1 MILFLVSFLA
11 GALTIV
17 SPCILPVAPF
27 VFSQAGQP
35 LFRGVLPMLFGMVA
49 SFAGVATLSAV
60 GGGWAVEANGAGR
73 GIAIALMALFGWTL
87 LSPRA
92 AAVLSRPLVAAGE
105 RLSGRAGVAGSL
117 LLGVATGLLWTPCAG
132 PILGLVLTGAALHGA
147 SLQTTLLLAA
157 YAAGAATSL
166 TLALFAGGRLLA
178 AMKRSLGIGERLRQG
193 LGIAV
198 LAGVGVI
205 ALGLDTGLLARLSYA
220 GTSGVE
226 QSLIDRFAPIASSA
240 APSAAP
246 SAVAGASLA
255 PEASGTGLVLAD
267 ARRVYRSSL
276 PVEGVLPSLDGATD
290 WLNSKPLTKEQLHGK
305 VVLIDFWTY
314 SCINCIRTLP
324 YLRAWAEKYR
334 DQGLVVIGVHAPEF
348 AFEKRIG
355 NVQKALR
362 DFAIT
367 YPVAVDNDFR
377 IWRAFGNSYWPA
389 FYIADATGRI
399 RHHQFGEG
407 EYGQTERVLQDLL
420 AEAAG
425 GQTAGEQAGEGGLV
439 GPAGQGVEAPAAL
452 DEIRSGETYVGYR
465 QAANFASPERDGIDR
480 PQDYTVGALRLNRW
494 GLSGNW
500 TVGDEQARLNRA
512 GGAIVYRFR
521 ARDLHLIL
529 GPAQDGRPVRF
540 QVTIDG
546 MAPGSDHGTDTDAE
560 GCGTV
565 SETRL
570 HQLVRQAGA
579 VRERTFEVRFLDPGV
594 DAYAFTFG

>member
-11 GALTIV
+11 GVLTIV
-17 SPCILPVAPF
+17 SPCSLPVVPF
-27 VFSQAGQP
+27 VFSRAGQP
-35 LFRGVLPMLFGMVA
+35 LFRGILPMLFGMVA

-60 GGGWAVEANGAGR
+60 GGSWAVEANGAGR
-73 GIAIALMALFGWTL
+73 AAAIALMAVFGWTL

-92 AAVLSRPLVAAGE
+92 AAVLSRPLVAAGN

-166 TLALFAGGRLLA
+166 TLALLAGGRVLA
-178 AMKRSLGIGERLRQG
+178 AMKRSLGVGERLRQG

-220 GTSGVE
+220 GTTGVE
-226 QSLIDRFAPIASSA
+226 QSLIDRFAPASTPA
-240 APSAAP
+240 ASGT
-246 SAVAGASLA
+246 SGA
-255 PEASGTGLVLAD
+255 PETSGTGLVLAD

-276 PVEGVLPSLDGATD
+276 PVEGLLPSLDGATD
-290 WLNSKPLTKEQLHGK
+290 WLNSKPLSTEELRGK

-334 DQGLVVIGVHAPEF
+334 DQGLVVVGVHAPEF

-355 NVQKALR
+355 NVQAALR

-367 YPVAVDNDFR
+367 YPVAIDNDFR

-407 EYGQTERVLQDLL
+407 GYEQTERVIQDLL

-425 GQTAGEQAGEGGLV
+425 HRDEEGRLV
-439 GPAGQGVEAPAAL
+439 SPAGQGAQAPADL
-452 DEIRSGETYVGYR
+452 DDIRSGETYVGYR
-465 QAANFASPERDGIDR
+465 QATNFASPERDGIDR

-500 TVGDEQARLNRA
+500 TLGAEQARLNRA

-540 QVTIDG
+540 QVLVDG
-546 MAPGSDHGTDTDAE
+546 MAPGPDHGTDTDAE
-560 GCGTV
+560 GYGTV
-565 SETRL
+565 TETKL
-570 HQLVRQAGA
+570 YQLVRQAGA

>member
-1 MILFLVSFLA
+1 MILLLVSFLA

-17 SPCILPVAPF
+17 SPCILPVVPF
-27 VFSQAGQP
+27 VFSRAGQP
-35 LFRGVLPMLFGMVA
+35 LFRGILPMLLGMVA

-73 GIAIALMALFGWTL
+73 AAAIALMAVFGWTL
-87 LSPRA
+87 LLPRA
-92 AAVLSRPLVAAGE
+92 AAMLSRPLVAVGN
-105 RLSGRAGVAGSL
+105 RLSGRPAGVAGSL

-166 TLALFAGGRLLA
+166 ALTLLAGGRLLA

-198 LAGVGVI
+198 LAGAGVI

-220 GTSGVE
+220 GTSSVE
-226 QSLIDRFAPIASSA
+226 QSLIDRFAPA
-240 APSAAP
+240 APSATATT
-246 SAVAGASLA
+246 SGA
-255 PEASGTGLVLAD
+255 PETSATGLVLAD

-290 WLNSKPLTKEQLHGK
+290 WLNSKPLTTDELRGK
-305 VVLIDFWTY
+305 VVLINFWTY

-334 DQGLVVIGVHAPEF
+334 DQGLVVVGVHAPEF

-407 EYGQTERVLQDLL
+407 GYEQTERVIQDLL

-425 GQTAGEQAGEGGLV
+425 GRAAGGRAGDGGLV
-439 GPAGQGVEAPAAL
+439 SPAGQGAQAPADL
-452 DEIRSGETYVGYR
+452 DEVRSGETYVGYR

-480 PQDYTVGALRLNRW
+480 PQDYTVGALRLNHW

-500 TVGDEQARLNRA
+500 TVGPEQARLNWA
-512 GGAIVYRFR
+512 GGTIVYRFR

-529 GPAQDGRPVRF
+529 GPARDGRPVRF

-560 GCGTV
+560 GYGTV

-570 HQLVRQAGA
+570 YQLVRQAGA

>member
-17 SPCILPVAPF
+17 SPCILPVVPF
-27 VFSQAGQP
+27 VFSRAGQP
-35 LFRGVLPMLFGMVA
+35 LFRSVLPMLFGMVA
-49 SFAGVATLSAV
+49 SFAAVATLSAV

-73 GIAIALMALFGWTL
+73 AAAIALMAVFGWTL

-92 AAVLSRPLVAAGE
+92 AALLSRPLVAVGN
-105 RLSGRAGVAGSL
+105 RLSGRAGIAGSL

-166 TLALFAGGRLLA
+166 AFALLAGGRLLA
-178 AMKRSLGIGERLRQG
+178 AMKRSFAVGERLRQG

-226 QSLIDRFAPIASSA
+226 QSLIDRFAPAPVASGTS
-240 APSAAP
+240 
-246 SAVAGASLA
+246 GE
-255 PEASGTGLVLAD
+255 PETSGTGLALAD

-290 WLNSKPLTKEQLHGK
+290 WLNSKPLTTEELRGK

-334 DQGLVVIGVHAPEF
+334 DQGLVVVGVHAPEF

-407 EYGQTERVLQDLL
+407 GYGQTERVIQDLL

-425 GQTAGEQAGEGGLV
+425 GRAAGGQVGEGGLV
-439 GPAGQGVEAPAAL
+439 NPAGQGAQAPADL
-452 DEIRSGETYVGYR
+452 GEVRSGETYVGYR

-480 PQDYTVGALRLNRW
+480 PQDYTVGALRLNHW

-500 TVGDEQARLNRA
+500 TVGPEQARLNWA

-529 GPAQDGRPVRF
+529 GPAEDGRQVRF

-546 MAPGSDHGTDTDAE
+546 MAPGPDHGTDTDAE
-560 GCGTV
+560 GYGTV

-570 HQLVRQAGA
+570 YQLVRQAGA
-579 VRERTFEVRFLDPGV
+579 VRERTFELRFLDPGV

>member
-17 SPCILPVAPF
+17 SPCILPVVPF
-27 VFSQAGQP
+27 VLSRAGQP
-35 LFRGVLPMLFGMVA
+35 LLRGILPMLFGMVA
-49 SFAGVATLSAV
+49 SFAGVATLSVV

-73 GIAIALMALFGWTL
+73 TAAIALMALFGWTL

-92 AAVLSRPLVAAGE
+92 AAVLSSPLVATGNQ
-105 RLSGRAGVAGSL
+105 LSGRAGVAGSL

-166 TLALFAGGRLLA
+166 TFALLAGGRVLA
-178 AMKRSLGIGERLRQG
+178 AMKRSLGVGERLRQG

-220 GTSGVE
+220 GTTGVE
-226 QSLIDRFAPIASSA
+226 QSLIDRFAPAS
-240 APSAAP
+240 AP
-246 SAVAGASLA
+246 VASGTSGA
-255 PEASGTGLVLAD
+255 PETSGTGLVLAD

-276 PVEGVLPSLDGATD
+276 PVEGLLPSLDGATD
-290 WLNSKPLTKEQLHGK
+290 WLNSKPLSTEELRGK

-334 DQGLVVIGVHAPEF
+334 NQGLVVVGVHAPEF

-355 NVQKALR
+355 NVGKALR

-367 YPVAVDNDFR
+367 YPVVIDNDFR

-407 EYGQTERVLQDLL
+407 GYEQTERVIQDLL
-420 AEAAG
+420 SEAAG
-425 GQTAGEQAGEGGLV
+425 CRDEDGRLV
-439 GPAGQGVEAPAAL
+439 SPAGQGAQAPADL
-452 DEIRSGETYVGYR
+452 DDVRSGETYVGYR

-500 TVGDEQARLNRA
+500 TVGAEQARLNRA

-529 GPAQDGRPVRF
+529 GPAQDGKPVRF
-540 QVTIDG
+540 QVTVDG
-546 MAPGSDHGTDTDAE
+546 MAPGPDHGTDTDAE
-560 GCGTV
+560 GYGTV
-565 SETRL
+565 SETKL
-570 HQLVRQAGA
+570 YQLVRQAGA

>member
-1 MILFLVSFLA
+1 MIVFLASFLA

-17 SPCILPVAPF
+17 SPCILPVVPF
-27 VFSQAGQP
+27 VFSRAGQP
-35 LFRGVLPMLFGMVA
+35 LLRGILPMLFGMVA
-49 SFAGVATLSAV
+49 GFTGVATLSAV
-60 GGGWAVEANGAGR
+60 GGGWAVEANGIGR
-73 GIAIALMALFGWTL
+73 AAAIALMALFGWTL

-92 AAVLSRPLVAAGE
+92 AAALSRPLVIAGN
-105 RLSGRAGVAGSL
+105 RMSGQSGVAGSL

-132 PILGLVLTGAALHGA
+132 PILGLVLTAAALHGA
-147 SLQTTLLLAA
+147 SLQTVLLLAA

-166 TLALFAGGRLLA
+166 TFALLAGGRMLA
-178 AMKRSLGIGERLRQG
+178 AMKRSLGVGERLRQG

-220 GTSGVE
+220 GTTGVE
-226 QSLIDRFAPIASSA
+226 QSLIDRLAPASDP
-240 APSAAP
+240 APS
-246 SAVAGASLA
+246 GASGA
-255 PEASGTGLVLAD
+255 PEASGTGLALAD
-267 ARRVYRSSL
+267 ARSVHRSSL
-276 PVEGVLPSLDGATD
+276 PVEGLLPSLNGATD
-290 WLNSKPLTKEQLHGK
+290 WLNAKPLGTEELRGK
-305 VVLIDFWTY
+305 VVLVDFWTY

-334 DQGLVVIGVHAPEF
+334 NQGLVVVGVHAPEF

-367 YPVAVDNDFR
+367 YPVAIDNDFR

-407 EYGQTERVLQDLL
+407 GYEQTERVIQDLL

-425 GQTAGEQAGEGGLV
+425 RRDEDGRLV
-439 GPAGQGVEAPAAL
+439 NPAGQGAQAPADL
-452 DEIRSGETYVGYR
+452 GEVRSGETYVGYR
-465 QAANFASPERDGIDR
+465 QATNFASPERDGIDR
-480 PQDYTVGALRLNRW
+480 PQDYTIGALRLNRW

-500 TVGDEQARLNRA
+500 TVGAEQARLNRA

-529 GPAQDGRPVRF
+529 GPVQDGKPVRF
-540 QVTIDG
+540 QVTVDG
-546 MAPGSDHGTDTDAE
+546 MAPGPDHGTDTDAE
-560 GCGTV
+560 GYGTV
-565 SETRL
+565 SETKL
-570 HQLVRQAGA
+570 YQLVRQAGA
-579 VRERTFEVRFLDPGV
+579 VRERTFELRFLDPGV

>member
-17 SPCILPVAPF
+17 SPCILPVVPF
-27 VFSQAGQP
+27 VFSRAGQP
-35 LFRGVLPMLFGMVA
+35 LLRGILPMLFGMVA
-49 SFAGVATLSAV
+49 SFAAVATLSAV

-73 GIAIALMALFGWTL
+73 AMAIVLMAVFGWTL

-92 AAVLSRPLVAAGE
+92 AAVLSRPLVTAGN

-166 TLALFAGGRLLA
+166 TFAILASGQLLA
-178 AMKRSLGIGERLRQG
+178 AMKQSLAVGERLRQG

-205 ALGLDTGLLARLSYA
+205 AFGLDTGLLARLSYA

-226 QSLIDRFAPIASSA
+226 QSLIDRFAP
-240 APSAAP
+240 
-246 SAVAGASLA
+246 AVAHDAVSGA
-255 PEASGTGLVLAD
+255 PEASGTGLALAD
-267 ARRVYRSSL
+267 ARQVYRSGL

-290 WLNSKPLTKEQLHGK
+290 WLNSKPLTTEDLRGK
-305 VVLIDFWTY
+305 IVLIDFWTY

-324 YLRAWAEKYR
+324 YLRAWAEKYK
-334 DQGLVVIGVHAPEF
+334 DQGLVVVGVHAPEF

-362 DFAIT
+362 DFAIA
-367 YPVAVDNDFR
+367 YPVAIDNDFR

-407 EYGQTERVLQDLL
+407 AYEQTERVLQDLL

-425 GQTAGEQAGEGGLV
+425 SRTGDGRLV
-439 GPAGQGVEAPAAL
+439 NPAGQGAQAPADL
-452 DEIRSGETYVGYR
+452 EEVRSGETYVGYR
-465 QAANFASPERDGIDR
+465 QAANFVSPERDGIDR

-494 GLSGNW
+494 GLAGNW
-500 TVGDEQARLNRA
+500 TVGAEQAQLNRA

-529 GPAQDGRPVRF
+529 GPAQDGRLVRF
-540 QVTIDG
+540 QVTVDG
-546 MAPGSDHGTDTDAE
+546 MAPGPDHGTDTDAE
-560 GCGTV
+560 GNGTI

-570 HQLVRQAGA
+570 YQLVRQAGV

-594 DAYAFTFG
+594 GAYAFTFG

>member
-11 GALTIV
+11 GALTIA
-17 SPCILPVAPF
+17 SPCILPVVPF
-27 VFSQAGQP
+27 VFSRAGQP
-35 LFRGVLPMLFGMVA
+35 LFRSILPMLFGMVA

-73 GIAIALMALFGWTL
+73 AAALALMALFGWTL
-87 LSPRA
+87 LSLRA
-92 AAVLSRPLVAAGE
+92 AAVLSRPLVAAGN
-105 RLSGRAGVAGSL
+105 RLSGRRAGVAGSL

-166 TLALFAGGRLLA
+166 TLALLAGGRLLA
-178 AMKRSLGIGERLRQG
+178 AMKRSFGIGERLRQG
-193 LGIAV
+193 LGITV

-226 QSLIDRFAPIASSA
+226 QSLIDRFAPA

-246 SAVAGASLA
+246 GAAAASH
-255 PEASGTGLVLAD
+255 ASGTGLVLAD

-290 WLNSKPLTKEQLHGK
+290 WLNSKPLTKEELRGK

-334 DQGLVVIGVHAPEF
+334 DQGLVVVGVHAPEF
-348 AFEKRIG
+348 AFEKRIA

-367 YPVAVDNDFR
+367 YPVAIDNDFH

-389 FYIADATGRI
+389 FYIADATGHI

-407 EYGQTERVLQDLL
+407 GYEQTERVIQDLL

-425 GQTAGEQAGEGGLV
+425 GRAGDGGLV
-439 GPAGQGVEAPAAL
+439 SPAGQGAQAPADL
-452 DEIRSGETYVGYR
+452 DDIRSGETYVGYR

-480 PQDYTVGALRLNRW
+480 PQDYSVGALRLNRW

-500 TVGDEQARLNRA
+500 TVGPEQARLNRA

-546 MAPGSDHGTDTDAE
+546 MAPGPDHGTDIDAE
-560 GCGTV
+560 GNGTV
-565 SETRL
+565 SETKL
-570 HQLVRQAGA
+570 YQLVRQAGE

>member
-27 VFSQAGQP
+27 VFSRVGQP
-35 LFRGVLPMLFGMVA
+35 LFRSVLPMLFGMVA

-60 GGGWAVEANGAGR
+60 GGGWAVEVNGAGR
-73 GIAIALMALFGWTL
+73 AAAIALMAVFGWTL

-92 AAVLSRPLVAAGE
+92 AAVLSRPLVAAGN

-147 SLQTTLLLAA
+147 SLQTTLLLVA

-166 TLALFAGGRLLA
+166 TLALLAGGRSLA
-178 AMKRSLGIGERLRQG
+178 AMKRSLAVGERLRRG

-198 LAGVGVI
+198 LASVGVI
-205 ALGLDTGLLARLSYA
+205 ALGFDTGVLARLSYA

-226 QSLIDRFAPIASSA
+226 QSLIDRFAPA
-240 APSAAP
+240 A
-246 SAVAGASLA
+246 AGASGA
-255 PEASGTGLVLAD
+255 PEKSGTGLVLAD
-267 ARRVYRSSL
+267 ARRVYRSNL
-276 PVEGVLPSLDGATD
+276 PVEGLLPSLDGATD
-290 WLNSKPLTKEQLHGK
+290 WLNSKPLTTEELRGK

-334 DQGLVVIGVHAPEF
+334 DQGLVVVGVHAPEF

-367 YPVAVDNDFR
+367 YPVAIDNDFR

-407 EYGQTERVLQDLL
+407 GYEQTERVIRDLL

-425 GQTAGEQAGEGGLV
+425 GRAAGGQVGEGRLV
-439 GPAGQGVEAPAAL
+439 SPAGQGVQAPADL
-452 DEIRSGETYVGYR
+452 DDIHSGETYVGYR

-480 PQDYTVGALRLNRW
+480 PQDYTVGTLRLNRW

-500 TVGDEQARLNRA
+500 TVGAELARLNRA

-529 GPAQDGRPVRF
+529 GPAKDGKPVHF
-540 QVTIDG
+540 QVTVDG
-546 MAPGSDHGTDTDAE
+546 MAPGPDHGTDTDAE
-560 GCGTV
+560 GYGTV
-565 SETRL
+565 SETKL
-570 HQLVRQAGA
+570 YQLVRQAGA

>member
-17 SPCILPVAPF
+17 SPCILPVVPF
-27 VFSQAGQP
+27 IFSREGQP
-35 LFRGVLPMLFGMVA
+35 LFRGILPMLFGMVA

-73 GIAIALMALFGWTL
+73 AAAIALMAVFGYTL

-92 AAVLSRPLVAAGE
+92 AAVLSRPLVAAGN
-105 RLSGRAGVAGSL
+105 RISGRAGVAGSL
-117 LLGVATGLLWTPCAG
+117 VLGIATGLLWTPCAG

-166 TLALFAGGRLLA
+166 ALALLAGGRVLA
-178 AMKRSLGIGERLRQG
+178 AMKRSLGVGERLRQA

-205 ALGLDTGLLARLSYA
+205 ALGLDTGLLGRLSYA

-226 QSLIDRFAPIASSA
+226 QSLIDRFAPA
-240 APSAAP
+240 APSAAAEA
-246 SAVAGASLA
+246 SAA
-255 PEASGTGLVLAD
+255 PETSATGLVLAD
-267 ARRVYRSSL
+267 ARRIYRSSL

-290 WLNSKPLTKEQLHGK
+290 WLNSQPLTTADLRGK

-334 DQGLVVIGVHAPEF
+334 DQGLVVVGVHAPEF

-362 DFAIT
+362 DFAIP
-367 YPVAVDNDFR
+367 YPVAIDNDFR

-407 EYGQTERVLQDLL
+407 GYEQTERVIQDLL
-420 AEAAG
+420 AEATK
-425 GQTAGEQAGEGGLV
+425 GQTAGSQAGEGGLV
-439 GPAGQGVEAPAAL
+439 RPAGQGAQAPADL
-452 DEIRSGETYVGYR
+452 DDIRSGETYVGYR
-465 QAANFASPERDGIDR
+465 QAANFASPERDGIDQPR
-480 PQDYTVGALRLNRW
+480 DYTVGALRLNHW

-500 TVGDEQARLNRA
+500 TVGAEQARLNRA

-529 GPAQDGRPVRF
+529 GPVQDGKPVRF

-546 MAPGSDHGTDTDAE
+546 MPPGSDHGTDTDAE
-560 GCGTV
+560 GFGTV

-570 HQLVRQAGA
+570 YQLVRQAGA

>member
-17 SPCILPVAPF
+17 SPCILPVMPF
-27 VFSQAGQP
+27 VFSRAGQP
-35 LFRGVLPMLFGMVA
+35 LFRSVLPMLFGMVA

-60 GGGWAVEANGAGR
+60 GGGWAVEANGTGR
-73 GIAIALMALFGWTL
+73 AAAIALMAVFGWTL

-92 AAVLSRPLVAAGE
+92 AAVLSRPLVAAGN
-105 RLSGRAGVAGSL
+105 RLSGREGVAGSL

-166 TLALFAGGRLLA
+166 ALALLAGGRLLA

-226 QSLIDRFAPIASSA
+226 QSLIDRFAPA
-240 APSAAP
+240 APATPGAP
-246 SAVAGASLA
+246 K
-255 PEASGTGLVLAD
+255 ASGTGLVLAD

-290 WLNSKPLTKEQLHGK
+290 WLNSKPLTTEELRGK

-334 DQGLVVIGVHAPEF
+334 DQGLVVVGIHAPEF
-348 AFEKRIG
+348 AFEKRVG

-367 YPVAVDNDFR
+367 YPVAIDNDFR

-407 EYGQTERVLQDLL
+407 GYGQTERVLQDLL

-425 GQTAGEQAGEGGLV
+425 GRTAGSQTGEGGLV
-439 GPAGQGVEAPAAL
+439 NPAGQGAQAPADL
-452 DEIRSGETYVGYR
+452 DDIRSGETYVGYR
-465 QAANFASPERDGIDR
+465 QAANFASPERDSVDR

-500 TVGDEQARLNRA
+500 TVGAEQARLNRA

-546 MAPGSDHGTDTDAE
+546 MAPGPDHGTDTDAE
-560 GCGTV
+560 GNGTV

-570 HQLVRQAGA
+570 YQLVRQAGA
-579 VRERTFEVRFLDPGV
+579 VRERTFEVRFLDPGI

>member
-17 SPCILPVAPF
+17 SPCILPVVPF
-27 VFSQAGQP
+27 VFSRTGQP
-35 LFRGVLPMLFGMVA
+35 LFRSVLPMLFGMVA

-73 GIAIALMALFGWTL
+73 AAAIALMAVFGWTL

-92 AAVLSRPLVAAGE
+92 AAMLSRPLVAAGN

-166 TLALFAGGRLLA
+166 ALAVLAGGRLLA

-226 QSLIDRFAPIASSA
+226 QSLIDQFAPASPATSA
-240 APSAAP
+240 E
-246 SAVAGASLA
+246 
-255 PEASGTGLVLAD
+255 PETSGTALVLTD

-290 WLNSKPLTKEQLHGK
+290 WLNSKPLTTEELRGK

-334 DQGLVVIGVHAPEF
+334 DQGLVVVGVHAPEF

-355 NVQKALR
+355 NVQKALG

-367 YPVAVDNDFR
+367 YPVAIDNDFR

-407 EYGQTERVLQDLL
+407 GYEQTERVIQDLL

-425 GQTAGEQAGEGGLV
+425 GRAAGGQGGEGGLV
-439 GPAGQGVEAPAAL
+439 NPAGQGAQAPADL
-452 DEIRSGETYVGYR
+452 GEVRSGETYVGYR

-480 PQDYTVGALRLNRW
+480 PQDYTVGALRLNHW

-500 TVGDEQARLNRA
+500 TVGSEQARLNRA

-529 GPAQDGRPVRF
+529 GPAQDGKPVRF

-546 MAPGSDHGTDTDAE
+546 MAPGPDHGTDTDAE
-560 GCGTV
+560 GYGTV

-570 HQLVRQAGA
+570 YQLVRQAGA
-579 VRERTFEVRFLDPGV
+579 VRERTFEVRFLDPGI

>member
-17 SPCILPVAPF
+17 SPCILPVVPF
-27 VFSQAGQP
+27 VFSRTGQP
-35 LFRGVLPMLFGMVA
+35 LFRSVLPMLFGMVA

-73 GIAIALMALFGWTL
+73 AAAIALMAVFGWTL

-92 AAVLSRPLVAAGE
+92 AAMLSRPLVAAGN

-166 TLALFAGGRLLA
+166 ALAVLAGGRLLS
-178 AMKRSLGIGERLRQG
+178 AMKRSFGIGERLRQG
-193 LGIAV
+193 LGFAV

-205 ALGLDTGLLARLSYA
+205 ALGLDAGLLARLSYA

-226 QSLIDRFAPIASSA
+226 QSLIDRFAP
-240 APSAAP
+240 
-246 SAVAGASLA
+246 AVAHDAMSGS
-255 PEASGTGLVLAD
+255 PEMSGTGLVLAD

-276 PVEGVLPSLDGATD
+276 PVEGVLPALDGATD
-290 WLNSKPLTKEQLHGK
+290 WLNSKPLTTEELRGK

-334 DQGLVVIGVHAPEF
+334 DQGLVVVGVHAPEF

-362 DFAIT
+362 DFGIT
-367 YPVAVDNDFR
+367 YPVAIDNDFR

-407 EYGQTERVLQDLL
+407 GYEQTERVIQDLL
-420 AEAAG
+420 AEATGGRAAG
-425 GQTAGEQAGEGGLV
+425 GQVGEGGLV
-439 GPAGQGVEAPAAL
+439 NPAGQGAQAPADL
-452 DEIRSGETYVGYR
+452 GEVRSGETYVGYR

-480 PQDYTVGALRLNRW
+480 PQDYTVSALRLNRW

-500 TVGDEQARLNRA
+500 TVRPEQARLNRA

-529 GPAQDGRPVRF
+529 GPAQGAKPVRF
-540 QVTIDG
+540 QVLVDG
-546 MAPGSDHGTDTDAE
+546 MAPGPDHGTDIDAE
-560 GCGTV
+560 GNGTV

-570 HQLVRQAGA
+570 YQLVRQAGA
-579 VRERTFEVRFLDPGV
+579 VRERTFELRFLDPGV

>member
-11 GALTIV
+11 GALTIA
-17 SPCILPVAPF
+17 SPCILPVVPF
-27 VFSQAGQP
+27 VFSWAGQP
-35 LFRGVLPMLFGMVA
+35 LLRGILPMLFGMLA
-49 SFAGVATLSAV
+49 SFAAVATLSAV

-73 GIAIALMALFGWTL
+73 AAAIALMALFGWTL

-92 AAVLSRPLVAAGE
+92 AAVLSRPLVAAGN
-105 RLSGRAGVAGSL
+105 RLSDRAGVAGSL

-166 TLALFAGGRLLA
+166 ALAVLAGGRLLA

-198 LAGVGVI
+198 LAGVSVI

-220 GTSGVE
+220 GTAGVE
-226 QSLIDRFAPIASSA
+226 QLLIDRFAPAPASSGT
-240 APSAAP
+240 S
-246 SAVAGASLA
+246 GEL
-255 PEASGTGLVLAD
+255 ETSGTGLVLAD

-276 PVEGVLPSLDGATD
+276 PVEGILPSLDGATD
-290 WLNSKPLTKEQLHGK
+290 WLNSKPLTTEELLGK

-334 DQGLVVIGVHAPEF
+334 DQGVVVVGVHAPEF

-407 EYGQTERVLQDLL
+407 GYEQTERVIQVLL

-425 GQTAGEQAGEGGLV
+425 GRAAGGRVSDGGLV
-439 GPAGQGVEAPAAL
+439 NPAGQGAQAPADL
-452 DEIRSGETYVGYR
+452 GEVRSGETYVGYR

-500 TVGDEQARLNRA
+500 TVGPEQARLNWA

-529 GPAQDGRPVRF
+529 GPTRDGRPVRF
-540 QVTIDG
+540 QVMIDG
-546 MAPGSDHGTDTDAE
+546 MAPGPDHGTDTDAE
-560 GCGTV
+560 GYGTV

-570 HQLVRQAGA
+570 YQLVRQAGA

>member
-17 SPCILPVAPF
+17 SPCILPVVPF
-27 VFSQAGQP
+27 VFSRTGQP
-35 LFRGVLPMLFGMVA
+35 LFRSVLPMLFGMVA

-73 GIAIALMALFGWTL
+73 AAAIALMAVFGWTL

-92 AAVLSRPLVAAGE
+92 AAMLSRPLVAAGN
-105 RLSGRAGVAGSL
+105 RLSGRGGVAGSL

-166 TLALFAGGRLLA
+166 ALAVLAGGRLLS
-178 AMKRSLGIGERLRQG
+178 AMKRSFGIGERLRQG
-193 LGIAV
+193 LGFAV

-226 QSLIDRFAPIASSA
+226 QSLIDRFAP
-240 APSAAP
+240 
-246 SAVAGASLA
+246 AVAHDAMSGS
-255 PEASGTGLVLAD
+255 PEMSGRGLVLAD

-276 PVEGVLPSLDGATD
+276 PVEGVLPALDGATD
-290 WLNSKPLTKEQLHGK
+290 WLNSKPLTTEELRGK

-334 DQGLVVIGVHAPEF
+334 DQGLVVVGVHAPEF

-362 DFAIT
+362 DFGIT
-367 YPVAVDNDFR
+367 YPVAIDNDFR

-407 EYGQTERVLQDLL
+407 GYEQTERVIQDLL
-420 AEAAG
+420 AEATGGRAAG
-425 GQTAGEQAGEGGLV
+425 GQVGEGGLV
-439 GPAGQGVEAPAAL
+439 NPAGQGAQAPADL
-452 DEIRSGETYVGYR
+452 GEVRSGETYVGYR

-480 PQDYTVGALRLNRW
+480 PQDYTVSALRLNRW

-500 TVGDEQARLNRA
+500 TVGPEQARLNRA

-529 GPAQDGRPVRF
+529 GPAQDAKPVRF
-540 QVTIDG
+540 QVLVDG
-546 MAPGSDHGTDTDAE
+546 MVPGPDHGTDTDGE
-560 GCGTV
+560 GYGTV

-570 HQLVRQAGA
+570 YQLVRQAGV

-594 DAYAFTFG
+594 GAYAFTFG

>member
-1 MILFLVSFLA
+1 MILFLASFLA

-17 SPCILPVAPF
+17 SPCILPVVPF
-27 VFSQAGQP
+27 VFSRAGQP
-35 LFRGVLPMLFGMVA
+35 LFRNVLPMLLGMVA

-60 GGGWAVEANGAGR
+60 GGGWAVEASSVGR
-73 GIAIALMALFGWTL
+73 GAAIAVMALFGWTL
-87 LSPRA
+87 LSPRSA
-92 AAVLSRPLVAAGE
+92 SVLSRPLVAVGGWLSNRDGAAG
-105 RLSGRAGVAGSL
+105 SGVGGSL
-117 LLGVATGLLWTPCAG
+117 LLGIATGLLWTPCAG
-132 PILGLVLTGAALHGA
+132 PILGLVLTGAALQGA
-147 SLQTTLLLAA
+147 SLQTTLLLVA

-166 TLALFAGGRLLA
+166 ALVLLAGGRVLRATKRLL
-178 AMKRSLGIGERLRQG
+178 GVGVRLRQG

-198 LAGVGVI
+198 LAGVGII
-205 ALGLDTGLLARLSYA
+205 ALGVDTGLLARLSYA
-220 GTSGVE
+220 GTTGIE
-226 QSLIDRFAPIASSA
+226 QSVFARLPAAVSTVAATSASDTA
-240 APSAAP
+240 A
-246 SAVAGASLA
+246 AGR
-255 PEASGTGLVLAD
+255 PG
-267 ARRVYRSSL
+267 YRSGL
-276 PVEGVLPSLDGATD
+276 PVEGQLPPLDGAMG
-290 WLNSKPLTKEQLHGK
+290 WLNSEPLAAEDLRGK

-348 AFEKRIG
+348 AFEKRVG

-367 YPVAVDNDFR
+367 YPVAIDNDFR

-389 FYIADATGRI
+389 FYIADAAGRI

-407 EYGQTERVLQDLL
+407 GYEQTERVIQDLL

-425 GQTAGEQAGEGGLV
+425 SRAAGLRTGDGGLV
-439 GPAGQGVEAPAAL
+439 VPTGQGAQAAADL

-465 QAANFASPERDGIDR
+465 QAANFASPERGVVDR
-480 PQDYTVGALRLNRW
+480 PQDYTVGTLRLNRW
-494 GLSGNW
+494 GISGNW
-500 TVGDEQARLNRA
+500 TVGAEQARMNRT

-529 GPAQDGRPVRF
+529 GPTEDGRPVRF

-546 MAPGSDHGTDTDAE
+546 RPPGPDHGTDTDAE
-560 GCGTV
+560 GNGTV

-570 HQLVRQAGA
+570 YQLVRQAGA
-579 VRERTFEVRFLDPGV
+579 VRERTFELRFLDPGV

>member
-1 MILFLVSFLA
+1 MILLLVSFLA

-17 SPCILPVAPF
+17 SPCILPVVPF
-27 VFSQAGQP
+27 VFSRTGQP
-35 LFRGVLPMLFGMVA
+35 LFRSVLPMLFGMVV

-73 GIAIALMALFGWTL
+73 AAAIALMAVFGWTL

-92 AAVLSRPLVAAGE
+92 AAVLSRPLVAAGN

-147 SLQTTLLLAA
+147 SLQTTLLLTA

-166 TLALFAGGRLLA
+166 TFALLAGGRLLA
-178 AMKRSLGIGERLRQG
+178 AMKRSLGVGERLRQG

-220 GTSGVE
+220 GTTGVE
-226 QSLIDRFAPIASSA
+226 QLLIDRFAPAV
-240 APSAAP
+240 PSATAAT
-246 SAVAGASLA
+246 SGA
-255 PEASGTGLVLAD
+255 PETSGTGLVLAD

-290 WLNSKPLTKEQLHGK
+290 WLNSKSLTTEELRGK

-334 DQGLVVIGVHAPEF
+334 DQGLVVVGVHAPEF

-367 YPVAVDNDFR
+367 YPVAIDNDFR

-407 EYGQTERVLQDLL
+407 GYEQTERVIQDLL

-425 GQTAGEQAGEGGLV
+425 RRDEDGRLV
-439 GPAGQGVEAPAAL
+439 SPAGQGAQAPADL
-452 DEIRSGETYVGYR
+452 DDIRSGETYVGYR
-465 QAANFASPERDGIDR
+465 QAANFASPERDGIDH

-500 TVGDEQARLNRA
+500 TVGAEQARLNRA

-529 GPAQDGRPVRF
+529 GPAQDGKPVRF

-546 MAPGSDHGTDTDAE
+546 MAPGPDHGTDTDAE
-560 GCGTV
+560 GYGTV

-570 HQLVRQAGA
+570 YQLVRQAGA

>member
-11 GALTIV
+11 GALTIA
-17 SPCILPVAPF
+17 SPCILPVVPF
-27 VFSQAGQP
+27 VFSRAGQP
-35 LFRGVLPMLFGMVA
+35 LFRSILPMLFGMVA

-73 GIAIALMALFGWTL
+73 AAALALMALFGWTL
-87 LSPRA
+87 LSPSA
-92 AAVLSRPLVAAGE
+92 AAVLSRPLVAAGN
-105 RLSGRAGVAGSL
+105 RLSGRRAGVAGSL

-166 TLALFAGGRLLA
+166 TFALLAGGRLLA

-193 LGIAV
+193 VGIAV

-226 QSLIDRFAPIASSA
+226 QSLIDRFTPA
-240 APSAAP
+240 APATSG
-246 SAVAGASLA
+246 V

-276 PVEGVLPSLDGATD
+276 PVEGALPSLDGATD
-290 WLNSKPLTKEQLHGK
+290 WLNSKPLTTEELRGK

-334 DQGLVVIGVHAPEF
+334 DQGLVVVGVHAPEF
-348 AFEKRIG
+348 AFEKRIA

-407 EYGQTERVLQDLL
+407 GYGQTERVIQDLL

-425 GQTAGEQAGEGGLV
+425 GRAGEVGLV
-439 GPAGQGVEAPAAL
+439 SPAGQGAQAPADL
-452 DEIRSGETYVGYR
+452 DDIRSGETYVGYR

-480 PQDYTVGALRLNRW
+480 PQDYTVGALRLNHW

-500 TVGDEQARLNRA
+500 TVGAEQARLNWA

-546 MAPGSDHGTDTDAE
+546 MAPGPDHGTDIDAE
-560 GCGTV
+560 GYGTV

-570 HQLVRQAGA
+570 YQLVRQAGT